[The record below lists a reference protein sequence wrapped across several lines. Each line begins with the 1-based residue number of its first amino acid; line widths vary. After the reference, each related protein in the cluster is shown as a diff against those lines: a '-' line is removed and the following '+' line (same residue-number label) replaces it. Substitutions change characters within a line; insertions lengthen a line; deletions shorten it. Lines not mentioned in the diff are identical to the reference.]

1 MGPTLAALGAL
12 VYARVVG
19 VSATATAIVSP
30 AGREA
35 PRSGDPFGGLWSRAL
50 GCSQM
55 GEKIR
60 CGEHPLR
67 EGLQNVEH
75 ARAKRVE
82 ASKEE
87 KRERELKDERE
98 NARPEEHDRIF
109 DAGDAVHAWESS
121 EGIPTR

>member
-1 MGPTLAALGAL
+1 
-12 VYARVVG
+12 
-19 VSATATAIVSP
+19 
-30 AGREA
+30 
-35 PRSGDPFGGLWSRAL
+35 
-50 GCSQM
+50 M

-67 EGLQNVEH
+67 ERFQSVQH
-75 ARAKRVE
+75 APAKRVG

-98 NARPEEHDRIF
+98 NARPEEHDRIL
-109 DAGDAVHAWESS
+109 DTGDAVHARESS